1 MKKEHL
7 KIAIFLMIFIQGV
20 YLFKQS
26 YGLGISLTPSLPYYV
41 FIINK
46 KNLDFKKDDLIVFK
60 YPGTKIY
67 SYEEGEQFVKIAA
80 CFPKDN
86 LTVNENYE
94 YFCNGKN
101 IGKAPLQDGKGIE
114 LQHFIFNGIIPEN
127 EYFVIGTHPKSWDS
141 KYWGFVSK
149 NQITGTAKGLL

>member
-1 MKKEHL
+1 MKKGYL
-7 KIAIFLMIFIQGV
+7 KIAIFFLIFIQGI

-60 YPGTKIY
+60 YPGENIY
-67 SYEEGEQFVKIAA
+67 SYKKDEQFVKIAA
-80 CFPKDN
+80 CFPNDY
-86 LTVNENYE
+86 LTVNDNYE
-94 YFCNGKN
+94 YFCNSKN
-101 IGKAPLQDGKGIE
+101 IGKAPLKDGKGME